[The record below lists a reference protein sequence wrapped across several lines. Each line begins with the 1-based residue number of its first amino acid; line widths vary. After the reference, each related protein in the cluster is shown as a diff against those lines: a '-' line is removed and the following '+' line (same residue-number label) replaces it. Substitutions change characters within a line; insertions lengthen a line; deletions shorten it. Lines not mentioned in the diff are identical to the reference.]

1 VVCGVVVKESIIRR
15 DVYQYTIL
23 HIVYSIFYEYIGNYK
38 ESSFDINHPDWSCF
52 GNLRLVFN
60 YVNML
65 M

>member
-38 ESSFDINHPDWSCF
+38 ESSFDINHLIEVVLATC
-52 GNLRLVFN
+52 LVFN